1 MRFGVLGT
9 GRITRRLVA
18 DLQSTAGITV
28 DAIASRDEGRARWSG
43 TEYGIPKAYGDY
55 AALLGDQLID
65 AVYVALPPA
74 LHTQWC
80 LDIAAAGKHILCEK
94 PLATSLADVR
104 AIDRAC
110 RENGVRWLDATAW
123 MHHERTEQVR
133 RWIDERM
140 IGKLKHISAAISFF
154 EPFQHNDHRLDPAL
168 GGGCVLDLG
177 WYAAGA
183 AILAAGTPRRASAST
198 LWHNGTARR
207 CSGILWFDDD
217 VTATVNCGYDMA
229 TRKWCEWAGDEAS
242 IVCDDFSRPWAD
254 RPARVWVHNRA
265 GEVQKHEFTGSQE
278 RKMIA
283 KLASYEPLGWYQL
296 QAMRTQAAV
305 DAMIRSGESGQ
316 VEIVESVDDI
326 GPNET
331 AGSRGEESQP
341 NRPSDR

>member
-43 TEYGIPKAYGDY
+43 TEYGIAKAYGDY
-55 AALLGDQLID
+55 ATLLGDPDLD

-80 LDIAAAGKHILCEK
+80 LDAAAAGKHILCEK

-104 AIDRAC
+104 AIDRSC
-110 RENGVRWLDATAW
+110 REHGVRWLDATAW
-123 MHHERTEQVR
+123 MHHERTQQLR
-133 RWIDERM
+133 QWIDARM

-183 AILAAGTPRRASAST
+183 AILAAGAPRRVIAST
-198 LWHNGTARR
+198 LWRDAAARR

-265 GEVQKHEFTGSQE
+265 GEVQKHEFGGSQE
-278 RKMIA
+278 RNMIA
-283 KLASYEPLGWYQL
+283 KLASPEPLGWYHL

-326 GPNET
+326 EPNET
-331 AGSRGEESQP
+331 GTATSTDADQETS
-341 NRPSDR
+341 S